1 MSGRV
6 DEIKDVSVPVE
17 GYARG
22 VNGNSALAFFWVKV
36 GDRSS
41 RVDHADL
48 MNELRVEE
56 HLLGNGRLARV
67 NMGDNADISQFFQC

>member
-1 MSGRV
+1 M
-6 DEIKDVSVPVE
+6 SVPVE